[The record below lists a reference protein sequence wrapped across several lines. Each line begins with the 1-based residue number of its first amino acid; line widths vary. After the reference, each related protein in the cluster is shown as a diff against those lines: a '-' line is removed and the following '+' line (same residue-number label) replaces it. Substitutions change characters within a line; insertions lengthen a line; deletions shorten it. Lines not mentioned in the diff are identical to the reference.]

1 MIINID
7 LSETIATVKRKIS
20 DMENCSIESQR
31 LLFAGKQL
39 ADLYTLNDYHL
50 TTGTTLHLVRPLC
63 GGMKIF
69 VKTESGKTIALEI
82 DPWNTVLYVKRRIQD
97 KEGIPPDQQRLFIAG
112 KELEDYETLSN
123 YEIQLASTLYLLL
136 RLGGGMLVFVKMI
149 TGRVIALEAKPSDT
163 IEDVK
168 GKIQDKEGIPSDK
181 QRLIFDRMQLE
192 NGRTLNDYN
201 IQNGNTLHLVGSHSK
216 IMQLFV
222 KTLTGN
228 TITLNVE
235 PYDTIENIKEKI
247 QDKEKIPVDKQR
259 LIFAGKQLKDGR
271 TLSDY
276 NIQMES
282 TLHLVGRLAGPHCC
296 LDIKTLAGRTISLV
310 TGPAVSIE
318 HVKKYIQDKE
328 GIPVDQQ
335 RLIYASKKLKDDRT
349 LEHYNIEGCGPHQ
362 MTVIIRHSDSMTIFV
377 KALAKNIITLEVE
390 PNDTI
395 ENVKAIIQ
403 VEKSIPPDQ
412 QRLIFTDKQ
421 LENDRTISDY
431 NIQKDATLYLLLPNE
446 ILIFVK
452 IRDGNTIRL
461 IVQSSST
468 IKDVKD
474 EIQDKEHIPSDQQR
488 LIFAGKELTDHR
500 TLPEYNVQENSRLEL
515 LSPDRTSETTL
526 IDNMPETITSTTS
539 KLDTTDKRS
548 INVHRVSDISQE
560 PDKMLLPIEGY
571 HEKPLVSLEDAIN
584 PLIPLVPDIKRK
596 AWIAKFNSK
605 APADNLTP
613 DESASIMLYSIEWMK
628 EEESLYSILNS
639 TLRKE
644 KRDLLKPW
652 FLYLKLILTALAK
665 LPSIEDRTV
674 YRGVKVNLSDIY
686 QPGKKFAWWGF
697 SSCASRIDVLEQ
709 ETILG
714 KTGMRTIFTI
724 ECKDAK
730 NIRHHSMYADEDEI
744 LLLPA
749 TQFEVICQYHPS
761 EDLHMIQ
768 LKETETSY
776 PLRDPV

>member
-1 MIINID
+1 
-7 LSETIATVKRKIS
+7 
-20 DMENCSIESQR
+20 
-31 LLFAGKQL
+31 
-39 ADLYTLNDYHL
+39 
-50 TTGTTLHLVRPLC
+50 
-63 GGMKIF
+63 MKVF
-69 VKTESGKTIALEI
+69 VKPESGKTIALEV
-82 DPWNTVLYVKRRIQD
+82 DRWNTVLYVKRGIQD
-97 KEGIPPDQQRLFIAG
+97 KEGIPPDQQRLFIAD
-112 KELEDYETLSN
+112 KKLEDRETLSN
-123 YEIQLASTLYLLL
+123 YEIQQASTLYLLL
-136 RLGGGMLVFVKMI
+136 RLEGGMLVFVKMI
-149 TGRVIALEAKPSDT
+149 TGRVVALEAKPSDT
-163 IEDVK
+163 IDDVK
-168 GKIQDKEGIPSDK
+168 GKIQDKEGIPPDQ

-228 TITLNVE
+228 TIALNVE

-247 QDKEKIPVDKQR
+247 QDKENVPVDKQQ
-259 LIFAGKQLKDGR
+259 LIFASKLLKDDR

-276 NIQMES
+276 NIQRES
-282 TLHLVGRLAGPHCC
+282 TLDLVGRLAEPHCC

-310 TGPAVSIE
+310 TNPAFSIE
-318 HVKKYIQDKE
+318 YVKKYIQDKE
-328 GIPVDQQ
+328 GVPVDQQ

-349 LEHYNIEGCGPHQ
+349 LEHYNIKGYGPHQ

-377 KALAKNIITLEVE
+377 KTLTKNIITLEVE

-526 IDNMPETITSTTS
+526 IDNMPE
-539 KLDTTDKRS
+539 
-548 INVHRVSDISQE
+548 
-560 PDKMLLPIEGY
+560 
-571 HEKPLVSLEDAIN
+571 AID

-596 AWIAKFNSK
+596 AWIAEFNPK

-768 LKETETSY
+768 LKETEPSY